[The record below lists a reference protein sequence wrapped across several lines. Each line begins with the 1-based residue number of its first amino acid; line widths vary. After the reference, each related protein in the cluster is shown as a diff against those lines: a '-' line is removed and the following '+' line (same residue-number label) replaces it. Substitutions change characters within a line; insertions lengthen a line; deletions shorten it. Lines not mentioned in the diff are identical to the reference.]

1 MVNLKPDKFTY
12 TLILSS
18 PANFPGEITTSEN
31 FFLTHAL
38 PDFSS
43 GDYDMDPKSRYS
55 RNFFALTFRERELS
69 PEEEKESNP
78 PHYAFVGDYFSV
90 FLSLYFGKR
99 FDNLGFHL
107 DNGLYRLPNL
117 QPARPR
123 KSSQA
128 LPFSQ
133 SARKDLAIPLEL
145 DKAPLLV
152 PILDSIFGD
161 VHRDISRNGS
171 LSDDLIRAFTAGRFY
186 QQALQAY
193 DSDPEF
199 AFLNLVNA
207 GEVLVSGL
215 KFEESE
221 LKDECLTA
229 VLAEIDAKLEPTA
242 AKQIRKKFFG
252 QISRRFR
259 KGLAKLLNPAFFS
272 GSESTRDF
280 LCLKPEN
287 IEKHLKAAYDLRS
300 RFLHVGTRFGGFITA
315 SPDHEEISL
324 APAAYGDTEWKKLT
338 AIVPTLAGLE
348 RVIRFCLLRFVHQRA
363 SAVHPS
369 LD

>member
-1 MVNLKPDKFTY
+1 MVSLKPDNFTY
-12 TLILSS
+12 TLILAS
-18 PANFPGEITTSEN
+18 PANFPGEIGSEH
-31 FFLTHAL
+31 FYLTHAW

-43 GDYDMDPKSRYS
+43 GDYEMDPNSRYS
-55 RNFFALTFRERELS
+55 RNFFALTFREPELS
-69 PEEEKESNP
+69 PEEERECNP

-107 DNGLYRLPNL
+107 DNGHYRLPDL
-117 QPARPR
+117 QLARPR

-128 LPFSQ
+128 LPFTPNP
-133 SARKDLAIPLEL
+133 RKDLAIPLRL
-145 DKAPLLV
+145 DEATPLV

-161 VHRDISRNGS
+161 VHRDISRADS

-215 KFEESE
+215 PFEESE
-221 LKDECLTA
+221 LKDECLTT
-229 VLAEIDAKLEPTA
+229 VLAEIDAKLEPATA
-242 AKQIRKKFFG
+242 QRIRKKFFG

-280 LCLKPEN
+280 LRLKPEN
-287 IEKHLKAAYDLRS
+287 VEKRLQAVYDLRS
-300 RFLHVGTRFGGFITA
+300 IFLHEGRRFGGFVI
-315 SPDHEEISL
+315 SGPDHEEISL
-324 APAAYGDTEWKKLT
+324 GPAAYGDSDWKKLT
-338 AIVPTLAGLE
+338 AKVPTLAGLE

-363 SAVHPS
+363 SALHS
-369 LD
+369 LLA